1 MRLAVRRRREMGND
15 TRDVKVTARSVF
27 EVDSSRLAIG
37 TFSRPLLDAE
47 ARRFR
52 RTWES
57 EALPGF
63 EDFQLDAKRVS
74 FVTRPE
80 GVTGAWREIDRVLA
94 EATENVR
101 KAS

>member
-1 MRLAVRRRREMGND
+1 MRNGKN
-15 TRDVKVTARSVF
+15 DVKVTAKSVF

-37 TFSRPLLDAE
+37 TFSRPLLDDE
-47 ARRFR
+47 TRRFR

-80 GVTGAWREIDRVLA
+80 GVTGAWRAIDRVLA
-94 EATENVR
+94 DVTENVR

>member
-1 MRLAVRRRREMGND
+1 MGNG
-15 TRDVKVTARSVF
+15 TRNLNVKVAARSVF

-37 TFSRPLLDAE
+37 TFSRPLLDDE

-63 EDFQLDAKRVS
+63 EDFQIDAKRVS
-74 FVTRPE
+74 FVTQLICRLYPL
-80 GVTGAWREIDRVLA
+80 GVRV
-94 EATENVR
+94 
-101 KAS
+101 

>member
-1 MRLAVRRRREMGND
+1 MKH
-15 TRDVKVTARSVF
+15 VKVAARSVF
-27 EVDSSRLAIG
+27 EVDTSRLAIG
-37 TFSRPLLDAE
+37 TFSRPLLDDE

-63 EDFQLDAKRVS
+63 EDFQLDTKRVS
-74 FVTRPE
+74 FVTQPE

-94 EATENVR
+94 QATENVR

>member
-1 MRLAVRRRREMGND
+1 MSNGMK
-15 TRDVKVTARSVF
+15 DVKVAARSVF

-37 TFSRPLLDAE
+37 TFSRPLLDDE

-63 EDFQLDAKRVS
+63 EDFQVDTKRVS
-74 FVTRPE
+74 FVTGPE
-80 GVTGAWREIDRVLA
+80 GVTGAWRAIDRVLA
-94 EATENVR
+94 VATQNVR

>member
-1 MRLAVRRRREMGND
+1 MRDGMKN
-15 TRDVKVTARSVF
+15 VKVAARSVF

-37 TFSRPLLDAE
+37 TFSRPLLDDE

-63 EDFQLDAKRVS
+63 EDFQVDAKRVS

-80 GVTGAWREIDRVLA
+80 SVTGAWREIDRVLA
-94 EATENVR
+94 QATENVR

>member
-1 MRLAVRRRREMGND
+1 MND
-15 TRDVKVTARSVF
+15 TTRNVRVAARSVF
-27 EVDSSRLAIG
+27 GVDNSRLAIG
-37 TFSRPLLDAE
+37 TFSRPLLDEE

-52 RTWES
+52 RAWES

-80 GVTGAWREIDRVLA
+80 GVTRAWREIDRVLA
-94 EATENVR
+94 QATENIR

>member
-1 MRLAVRRRREMGND
+1 MGDAMKN
-15 TRDVKVTARSVF
+15 VKVAARSVF

-37 TFSRPLLDAE
+37 TFSRPLLDDE

-63 EDFQLDAKRVS
+63 EDFQVDAKRVS

-80 GVTGAWREIDRVLA
+80 SVTGAWREIDRVLA
-94 EATENVR
+94 QTTESVR